1 MVAAISAVEDDIPA
15 AVQNSVPAAEDST
28 EAKSRQKAHKNGL
41 IGEGKGAPL
50 SKSQRKRAL

>member
-1 MVAAISAVEDDIPA
+1 MAAAITAVEDDIPI
-15 AVQNSVPAAEDST
+15 AVQNSVPPADDST
-28 EAKSRQKAHKNGL
+28 GAKERQTVNKNGL